1 MSQTSSTIK
10 ANFNNVYVYIVSSN
24 KVLKTN
30 RVTARNQDEFS
41 FVLPDNGHT

>member
-1 MSQTSSTIK
+1 MIL
-10 ANFNNVYVYIVSSN
+10 NVSSN

-30 RVTARNQDEFS
+30 RVTARNQDELS